1 MGTSVQSHAV
11 SPRSIVERRETI
23 ALLESCNC
31 LSKWSFVFPINA
43 AARIGH
49 AARSGVELAP
59 NEQVCAAAFTP
70 ITVQSGAERSCDALS
85 RSMGFTT
92 LFILTLTGVGRFSL
106 MAGFIA
112 LLPFQPSLYVLS
124 MC

>member
-1 MGTSVQSHAV
+1 
-11 SPRSIVERRETI
+11 
-23 ALLESCNC
+23 
-31 LSKWSFVFPINA
+31 
-43 AARIGH
+43 
-49 AARSGVELAP
+49 
-59 NEQVCAAAFTP
+59 
-70 ITVQSGAERSCDALS
+70 
-85 RSMGFTT
+85 MGFTT